1 MEGVAMSAQP
11 QAPVMTDALQA
22 LAGQN
27 DVNGGAQGE
36 GGIEG
41 MFAALLEE
49 MAGQMGGED
58 VDALLA
64 LLGAGKSKDGKDDLA
79 TMLGMQMMAE
89 GLIPPQMLQQMLEQ
103 AGETQLA
110 GGSVE
115 GLLDLVKNRETP
127 LWGEVTVPGEETT
140 TGKEELDEL
149 LETLTAEWQTRS
161 TTPRTADTL
170 EDRLYFQ
177 SALRQAQ
184 QAVAEKPRAQ
194 QEEPRLPDIEA
205 LQQAVDSR
213 QFLAGTP
220 AAENTAAAP
229 SIQQVADQLK
239 TGILENLRQGNQQFV
254 VRLKPSGM
262 GEITVR
268 FTEDKNTVSLR
279 IVTSNAAVGRM
290 LANEVAQLQ
299 NALRPLHAQ
308 VEEIVTVP
316 QTTQSNA
323 AQTQL
328 AGEQQGQYARHYQNE
343 HTGSGA
349 SRETEEFEQAME
361 EAAPDDAA
369 LNLLI

>member
-1 MEGVAMSAQP
+1 MNVQP
-11 QAPVMTDALQA
+11 QAAPATDAMQA
-22 LAGQN
+22 LAGMSG
-27 DVNGGAQGE
+27 VAGGVQGE
-36 GGIEG
+36 GGFDG

-64 LLGAGKSKDGKDDLA
+64 LLGAGKGKDGKDDLA

-89 GLIPPQMLQQMLEQ
+89 GLIPPQMLEQLVQQ
-103 AGETQLA
+103 AGEAQLA
-110 GGSVE
+110 AGSPMQGV
-115 GLLDLVKNRETP
+115 LDLLKNREFP
-127 LWGEVTVPGEETT
+127 LWGDVTVPGEEAA
-140 TGKEELDEL
+140 GDEELSAL
-149 LETLTAEWQTRS
+149 LETLTAEWQGEGTA
-161 TTPRTADTL
+161 PRVTDTL

-194 QEEPRLPDIEA
+194 QRGEAPVPDIEA

-213 QFLAGTP
+213 QFLAGTA

-229 SIQQVADQLK
+229 SVQQVADQLK
-239 TGILENLRQGNQQFV
+239 AGILENLRQGKQEFV
-254 VRLKPSGM
+254 VRLKPNGL

-268 FTEDKNTVSLR
+268 FTEDKNSVSLR
-279 IVTSNAAVGRM
+279 IVTSSTAVGRM

-299 NALRPLHAQ
+299 NALRPLGAQ

-316 QTTQSNA
+316 QAAEAGA

-349 SRETEEFEQAME
+349 RREDEEFEQAMD
-361 EAAPDDAA
+361 EAVPSDAA
-369 LNLLI
+369 LNVLI

>member
-11 QAPVMTDALQA
+11 QAAPAADVMQA
-22 LAGQN
+22 LAGA
-27 DVNGGAQGE
+27 NGIGGVQGE
-36 GGIEG
+36 GGFDG

-64 LLGAGKSKDGKDDLA
+64 LLGAGKGKTDKDDLA

-89 GLIPPQMLQQMLEQ
+89 GLITPQLLDQFLQQ
-103 AGETQLA
+103 AGEAQLA
-110 GGSVE
+110 AGSPMQGV
-115 GLLDLVKNRETP
+115 LDLLKNREFP
-127 LWGEVTVPGEETT
+127 LWGDVTVPGEEAAPD
-140 TGKEELDEL
+140 EQLSEL
-149 LETLTAEWQTRS
+149 LETLTTEWQGE
-161 TTPRTADTL
+161 TTAPRVTDTL

-194 QEEPRLPDIEA
+194 QREEAPVPDIEA

-229 SIQQVADQLK
+229 TVQQLADQLK
-239 TGILENLRQGNQQFV
+239 TGILENLRQGKQEFV
-254 VRLKPSGM
+254 VRLKPSGL
-262 GEITVR
+262 GEITVK
-268 FTEDKNTVSLR
+268 FTEDKNAVSLR
-279 IVTSNAAVGRM
+279 IVTSSAAVGRM
-290 LANEVAQLQ
+290 LANDVAQLQ
-299 NALRPLHAQ
+299 NALRPLNAQ

-316 QTTQSNA
+316 QTAQANA

-343 HTGSGA
+343 HTGSGTR
-349 SRETEEFEQAME
+349 REEEEFEQAMD
-361 EAAPDDAA
+361 EAAPGDGA
-369 LNLLI
+369 LDVRI